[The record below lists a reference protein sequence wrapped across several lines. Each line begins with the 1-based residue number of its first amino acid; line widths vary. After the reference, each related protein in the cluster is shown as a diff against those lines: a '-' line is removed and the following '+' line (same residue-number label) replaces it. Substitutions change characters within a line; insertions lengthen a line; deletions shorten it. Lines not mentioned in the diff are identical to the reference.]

1 MEKSFFY
8 TFLLPF
14 QLKKYSLKNTRPKTA
29 EKEKRKKE
37 KDARKQWKTG
47 LAFINYLLSN

>member
-37 KDARKQWKTG
+37 KDAQGNSERQV
-47 LAFINYLLSN
+47 